1 MSIQRHEHTRHWG
14 VMHACTRSTGYCRY
28 VAPSTLL
35 STFMR
40 GHTHRASILFIYLAQ
55 EVVQSEAIDPDTLF
69 VTVVA
74 VITITG
80 FVLVVT
86 ARCGCTYWRQRAS
99 GGNWS
104 TLRYEVKITA
114 EEIDLQRVQTGPRK
128 KAYALTST
136 LNLDWPYGNNP
147 EPIRPGSVA
156 HTKGQL
162 QLALAKA
169 RQTGTRPDTSRGV
182 WRPTRE
188 QLRGDDTPS

>member
-1 MSIQRHEHTRHWG
+1 M
-14 VMHACTRSTGYCRY
+14 
-28 VAPSTLL
+28 
-35 STFMR
+35 
-40 GHTHRASILFIYLAQ
+40 AQ
-55 EVVQSEAIDPDTLF
+55 ESVQCEVMDPDTLF
-69 VTVVA
+69 VAVVA
-74 VITITG
+74 VITITV
-80 FVLVVT
+80 FVLGVT
-86 ARCGCTYWRQRAS
+86 AGCGCTYWRQRAT

-104 TLRYEVKITA
+104 TLRYEAKITA
-114 EEIDLQRVQTGPRK
+114 EEIDLHRAQKGPRK
-128 KAYALTST
+128 KAYALAST